1 MAFALSCAELK
12 LFASISGTPQSPD
25 TLGAIIVETYQV
37 EIKSII
43 MNEQS
48 YRENKITETLWSMSG
63 NFSELSFMWEYATEE
78 QKSEESYMEKEIELK
93 DNFEYKTKT
102 IYKLVV
108 TYLETSNL
116 KEYLTDFKTEFATL
130 FTSGNLFDQ
139 GFDNDSG
146 HTYSETITKFWH
158 FLSPFEFSQQS
169 YIDKLLKQTGVTH
182 LERILRN
189 TQVIINETNTK
200 PTSEPQVYKAVKFVV
215 KSVFPS
221 ALEPTSG
228 FFKSFKNY
236 NPDIL
241 VPEIHT
247 AVEYKYADTEA
258 KLKNQID
265 QVIADTKGYTGDTN
279 YEIFYAVFYVTDD
292 FWGIDKFETV
302 WKEMEFPKNW
312 KGIYIIGKK

>member
-1 MAFALSCAELK
+1 M
-12 LFASISGTPQSPD
+12 T
-25 TLGAIIVETYQV
+25 
-37 EIKSII
+37 
-43 MNEQS
+43 NEQK
-48 YRENKITETLWSMSG
+48 YRESKIVETLWSMSSD
-63 NFSELSFMWEYATEE
+63 FSELSFMWEYTSDEAKE
-78 QKSEESYMEKEIELK
+78 EESYMYKEIELK
-93 DNFEYKTKT
+93 DNLENKAKTV
-102 IYKLVV
+102 YKLIIA
-108 TYLETSNL
+108 YLETSNL
-116 KEYLTDFKTEFATL
+116 KEYLADFKTEFATL
-130 FTSGNLFDQ
+130 FTEKRNDLFDSE
-139 GFDNDSG
+139 FDDGSG
-146 HTYSETITKFWH
+146 EMYSKTVSRLWH

-169 YIDKLLKQTGVTH
+169 YIDKLLKQTGVTY

-189 TQVIINETNTK
+189 TQVIINETNAK
-200 PTSEPQVYKAVKFVV
+200 PTSEPQVYNAVKFVV
-215 KSVFPS
+215 KTVFPS

-247 AVEYKYADTEA
+247 AVEYKYADTET
-258 KLKNQID
+258 KLKAQID
-265 QVIADTKGYTGDTN
+265 QVVADTKGYTGDTN

>member
-1 MAFALSCAELK
+1 M
-12 LFASISGTPQSPD
+12 T
-25 TLGAIIVETYQV
+25 
-37 EIKSII
+37 
-43 MNEQS
+43 NEQK
-48 YRENKITETLWSMSG
+48 YRESKIVQTLWSMSSD
-63 NFSELSFMWEYATEE
+63 FSELSFMSEYASDKVKE
-78 QKSEESYMEKEIELK
+78 EESHILKEVELM
-93 DNFEYKTKT
+93 DNFENKAKTV
-102 IYKLVV
+102 YKLII

-116 KEYLTDFKTEFATL
+116 KEYLADFKTEFATL
-130 FTSGNLFDQ
+130 FTAQRNDLFDSE
-139 GFDNDSG
+139 FDYDSG
-146 HTYSETITKFWH
+146 EMYSKTVSRLWH

-169 YIDKLLKQTGVTH
+169 YIDKLLKQTGVTY

-189 TQVIINETNTK
+189 TQVIINETNVN
-200 PTSEPQVYKAVKFVV
+200 PTSEPQVYNAVKFVV

-221 ALEPTSG
+221 AIEPTSR

-247 AVEYKYADTEA
+247 AVEYKYADTET